1 MKKFLR
7 IIAFLAALMMAV
19 SVFASCEDAADDQLD
34 PETNDGEEPQEQEDE
49 PVAEEP
55 SLIID
60 GEEVDISSNP
70 VMFTV
75 AGIDVPFDEFR
86 YVYKYFET
94 YYGMNDE
101 YWESNADMFPTF
113 IELLTNEIINN
124 NFGVIMADMY
134 DIELTEE
141 DEQSIKDYIQEQRDY
156 FESEEEYEQALKDAG
171 ITEELLRRMITQS
184 VTSERVYLDLYGGD
198 NPKLLPSDDEIK
210 EDIRNDYVRVYHL
223 LISFDH
229 FADEEG
235 YEDYTDEE
243 LKAAA
248 EELANDYLTQLQNG
262 EADIY
267 ELAQTVG
274 DDPGMTD
281 NEAGYLFT
289 YGEMVEPFEEA
300 AFALE
305 VGEMSG
311 LVETDYGWHII
322 YRLEQ
327 DQYVEDN
334 FDTVKSQYISK
345 AFNDHV
351 DQVLADAEI
360 TYGEYYDKLT
370 PDSIN

>member
-7 IIAFLAALMMAV
+7 IIAFLAALTMAV

-34 PETNDGEEPQEQEDE
+34 PETNDGEESQEQEDE

-101 YWESNADMFPTF
+101 YWESNAGMFPTF

-198 NPKLLPSDDEIK
+198 NPRLLPSDDEIK

>member
-7 IIAFLAALMMAV
+7 IIAFLVAITMAV

-34 PETNDGEEPQEQEDE
+34 PETNDGEESQEQEDE

-141 DEQSIKDYIQEQRDY
+141 DEQSIKDYIQEQR
-156 FESEEEYEQALKDAG
+156 G
-171 ITEELLRRMITQS
+171 LLR
-184 VTSERVYLDLYGGD
+184 V
-198 NPKLLPSDDEIK
+198 
-210 EDIRNDYVRVYHL
+210 
-223 LISFDH
+223 
-229 FADEEG
+229 
-235 YEDYTDEE
+235 
-243 LKAAA
+243 
-248 EELANDYLTQLQNG
+248 
-262 EADIY
+262 
-267 ELAQTVG
+267 
-274 DDPGMTD
+274 
-281 NEAGYLFT
+281 
-289 YGEMVEPFEEA
+289 
-300 AFALE
+300 
-305 VGEMSG
+305 
-311 LVETDYGWHII
+311 
-322 YRLEQ
+322 
-327 DQYVEDN
+327 
-334 FDTVKSQYISK
+334 
-345 AFNDHV
+345 
-351 DQVLADAEI
+351 
-360 TYGEYYDKLT
+360 
-370 PDSIN
+370 